1 MKLTGFKL
9 ILVIILFAAALSV
22 IAISEFTEIMPSE
35 YTGGI
40 ISRLLPRLL
49 YRNCRYSSRRKT
61 QSQSV

>member
-35 YTGGI
+35 YTGG
-40 ISRLLPRLL
+40 LL
-49 YRNCRYSSRRKT
+49 YRNSRHSSRRKT